1 MKSNLLPAAVVLL
14 SLIHGV
20 PAAMG
25 QSEQPE
31 VSARIDL
38 IAWGESISGL
48 TLKSPTTGTPT
59 TALAFQYS
67 KPISYSGPQLVE
79 IHQAIG
85 SAAAAP
91 APAAAPE
98 NPTAESPEQNAKPET
113 SAKQGV
119 NLAKVLAERRLKQPT
134 LVALAMLPAS
144 SRHATILL
152 APAAGGTY
160 QSYVIDDDPSRLPE
174 GKLRIHNL
182 SPFLIAMRCHE
193 SKTSELKTKQSVIVE
208 PRNREVV
215 YELAYQK
222 EGEWVVQ
229 ENNIATVREN
239 EQAQLVVLKSDA
251 EFFASADG
259 SRSGFLQTVVLRR
272 FRNDTDLTPEMS
284 DAEKAALLERV
295 KREEAEGPND
305 DAAVNG
311 RRNETP

>member
-1 MKSNLLPAAVVLL
+1 MKSDLL
-14 SLIHGV
+14 SATVVFLAFMTGA

-25 QSEQPE
+25 QAQQPE
-31 VSARIDL
+31 VSMRIDL
-38 IAWGESISGL
+38 IAWGESIPGL
-48 TLKSPTTGTPT
+48 TLKSPTTGQPT
-59 TALAFQYS
+59 TALAFRYS
-67 KPISYSGPQLVE
+67 KPISYSGPQLLE
-79 IHQAIG
+79 IHQALG
-85 SAAAAP
+85 SAAGAAP
-91 APAAAPE
+91 AEPAAV
-98 NPTAESPEQNAKPET
+98 SPEQDAKPKT
-113 SAKQGV
+113 TAAQGV

-144 SRHATILL
+144 TRHATILL
-152 APAAGGTY
+152 APAAGGTF

-215 YELAYQK
+215 YELAYQQDGK
-222 EGEWVVQ
+222 WVVQ

-251 EFFASADG
+251 EFFSSADG

-272 FRNDTDLTPEMS
+272 FGRDAESTPEMS

-295 KREEAEGPND
+295 KREEAEGPKD
-305 DAAVNG
+305 DPPATG
-311 RRNETP
+311 RRNEAP